1 MTVPTLAGIHHLKLP
16 VRDLQRSADWYGRVL
31 GYRIVVEFVERGRLA
46 GLALEHPDGGPPL
59 ALRLDP
65 ARAEAAAGF
74 DYFSIGV
81 PDHPG
86 IQAIA
91 ARLDDLGLR
100 HGGVHRASEGWVL
113 PMLSD
118 PDGHE
123 VRFYTHARHEDA
135 PTGPHRVHDPGPGM
149 RIEPLA

>member
-1 MTVPTLAGIHHLKLP
+1 MSLPTLAGIHHLKLP
-16 VRDLQRSADWYGRVL
+16 VRDLLRSADWYGQVL
-31 GYRIVVEFVERGRLA
+31 GYRITVEFLERGSLA
-46 GLALEHPDGGPPL
+46 GLGLEHPDGGPPL

-65 ARAEAAAGF
+65 ARAQAAAGF

-81 PDHPG
+81 PDHSG
-86 IQAIA
+86 LQALA
-91 ARLDDLGLR
+91 AHFDALGLR

-113 PMLSD
+113 PMLQD

-135 PTGPHRVHDPGPGM
+135 PTGPHRVHDPGPDM
-149 RIEPLA
+149 RIEPLG

>member
-1 MTVPTLAGIHHLKLP
+1 MDVPTLAGIHHLKLP
-16 VRDLQRSADWYGRVL
+16 VRDLQRSAAWYGEVL
-31 GYRIVVEFVERGRLA
+31 GYRVTVEFVEQGHLA
-46 GLALEHPDGGPPL
+46 GLGLEHPDGGPPL

-86 IQAIA
+86 IA
-91 ARLDDLGLR
+91 ALADHLDGLGLQ
-100 HGGVHRASEGWVL
+100 HAGVHRASEGWIL
-113 PMLSD
+113 PMLLD

-123 VRFYTHARHEDA
+123 VRFYTHAHHEDA
-135 PTGPHRVHDPGPGM
+135 PTGPHRVHDPGPDM
-149 RIEPLA
+149 RIEPLV

>member
-31 GYRIVVEFVERGRLA
+31 GYRVVVEFVEQGRLA
-46 GLALEHPDGGPPL
+46 GLGLEHPDGGPPL

-65 ARAEAAAGF
+65 ARAAAAAGF
-74 DYFSIGV
+74 DYFSVGV
-81 PDHPG
+81 PDRAG
-86 IQAIA
+86 IEALA
-91 ARLDDLGLR
+91 AHLDVLGLA
-100 HGGVHRASEGWVL
+100 HAGVHRASEGWIL
-113 PMLSD
+113 PMLLD

-135 PTGPHRVHDPGPGM
+135 PTGPHRVHDPGPDM
-149 RIEPLA
+149 RIEPLP